1 MVYFGAKVAHKW
13 RINGVYALE
22 ISSNFA
28 AENERYMATVG
39 LIGTGLAYLNLKKAE
54 NEYNALVDQQ
64 DALIAALETMRAGKN
79 YEEKDWED
87 PNPID
92 LMPGVSVTTILRVG
106 NLVGQFFKA
115 KASVVISN
123 TGSRSYYV
131 KSVTA
136 TCYVLDLPVAPVDTQ
151 SGEAKDQTVIVH
163 KMIRPG
169 EVMEIELPGGTT
181 GLYAEDG
188 TNRISE
194 LRELICNAAGKKLI
208 TSIWRKF
215 NIEDAEKAN
224 VAIWWDSSEN
234 GTDPKKHVVMR
245 KPGVLRYC
253 MEAFYPN

>member
-1 MVYFGAKVAHKW
+1 M
-13 RINGVYALE
+13 YALE

-106 NLVGQFFKA
+106 NLVGPFLKT

-123 TGSRSYYV
+123 TGSESYYI

-136 TCYVLDLPVAPVDTQ
+136 TCYVLDLQVIPVDIQ
-151 SGEAKDQTVIVH
+151 SGEVKNQTVAVN
-163 KMIRPG
+163 KMIQPG
-169 EVMEIELPGGTT
+169 EVMEIGLPGGTSAIVT
-181 GLYAEDG
+181 KEGENKLP
-188 TNRISE
+188 E
-194 LRELICNAAGKKLI
+194 LRQMVCDAAGKKLV
-208 TSIWRKF
+208 TSIWYNF
-215 NIEDAEKAN
+215 NIDGGEKADIRIDWSHDETN
-224 VAIWWDSSEN
+224 NI
-234 GTDPKKHVVMR
+234 KRHVTMR

-253 MEAFYPN
+253 GEAFYPN